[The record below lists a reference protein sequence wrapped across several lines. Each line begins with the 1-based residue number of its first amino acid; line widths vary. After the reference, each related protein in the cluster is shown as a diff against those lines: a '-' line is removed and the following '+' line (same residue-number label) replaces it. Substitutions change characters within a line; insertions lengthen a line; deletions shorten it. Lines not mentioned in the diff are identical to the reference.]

1 MKKIK
6 SLLSILL
13 CSTIM
18 FFGCNSDSG
27 SSSSGVNYDVPG
39 AVVLPNITANQIIRN
54 KVVNLN
60 GSSSVYYEY
69 LTFESETGGEY
80 SVYEEKDGQ
89 KNEINTIPGTETML
103 PSTFS
108 YDSATGK
115 FTAGEN
121 SSYMFNAK
129 KDGKDICAVAS
140 EILSTEAENKNT
152 LLNKWES
159 EKDGYFTFDNS
170 GYNGWILITDSVP
183 LYWAKQGDKF
193 SLYYYVFQ
201 TERESVDE
209 AGRMLDENAIFFESN
224 KFLLI
229 D

>member
-80 SVYEEKDGQ
+80 SVYEEK
-89 KNEINTIPGTETML
+89 N
-103 PSTFS
+103 
-108 YDSATGK
+108 
-115 FTAGEN
+115 
-121 SSYMFNAK
+121 
-129 KDGKDICAVAS
+129 
-140 EILSTEAENKNT
+140 
-152 LLNKWES
+152 LN
-159 EKDGYFTFDNS
+159 
-170 GYNGWILITDSVP
+170 
-183 LYWAKQGDKF
+183 
-193 SLYYYVFQ
+193 
-201 TERESVDE
+201 
-209 AGRMLDENAIFFESN
+209 M
-224 KFLLI
+224 
-229 D
+229 